1 MLKTLLR
8 LYFSS
13 SKTGT
18 MKKIM
23 IVSFALLLTCN
34 LQAQLLKKLKD
45 KAEKALESKPKQTT
59 AASESNS
66 DAKEDNQSS
75 ENNNPKEAK
84 QRSAPPSNGSV
95 VFTLGPDETLFYD
108 ETAILAKNN
117 GVSYQFVV
125 GNKKYEYFLIDNGT
139 RTGPFKQAPAIK
151 SMKSSDDE
159 SADGNN
165 DGDDKLNMGG
175 EQKDPVS
182 MQYAKTIG
190 GKLHIA
196 LNGKNYG
203 PYDYVSKMLVSTDKK
218 QFFAL
223 VVMGGESPMMYKM
236 GMGQYYMVNEKGLK
250 QKIGSG
256 MSMGLKFSASKGFAH
271 CMASVM
277 DNKSQQIFTATTSG
291 KQTEGSMADLYGGEK
306 NKTMV
311 SDKGDIITIPAQSPT
326 QILVNG
332 DEAARFSV
340 PLKSMDRLFLM
351 PDISKSVYYSDGKLH
366 KADGTTVSTKG
377 ILYPKVVT
385 VNNEVVMY
393 YFKVYQNESGA
404 KDVYLC
410 KTII

>member
-1 MLKTLLR
+1 
-8 LYFSS
+8 
-13 SKTGT
+13 
-18 MKKIM
+18 MKKI
-23 IVSFALLLTCN
+23 FFLLTALAFTVN
-34 LQAQLLKKLKD
+34 ADAQLLKKLKD
-45 KAEKALESKPKQTT
+45 KAEKAIEGKPKQ
-59 AASESNS
+59 SSNSSNNNNNS

-75 ENNNPKEAK
+75 GSSNSMQSKEPA
-84 QRSAPPSNGSV
+84 APPSNGTV
-95 VFTLGPDETLFYD
+95 VFTLDHDEILYYD
-108 ETAILAKNN
+108 ETAIMAKNN
-117 GVSYQFVV
+117 AVNYLFVV

-139 RTGPFKQAPAIK
+139 RTGPFKEAPPIK
-151 SMKSSDDE
+151 SMKLSDDE
-159 SADGNN
+159 FASANNN
-165 DGDDKLNMGG
+165 DDEKLNMGG

-182 MQYAKTIG
+182 MQYTKTIG

-196 LNGKNYG
+196 FNGKNYG
-203 PYDYVSKMLVSTDKK
+203 PYDYVSKMLVSPDKK

-250 QKIGSG
+250 QKIGG
-256 MSMGLKFSASKGFAH
+256 DLGVGLKFSASKSFAH

-277 DNKSQQIFTATTSG
+277 DNKTQQIYTVTSAGKATDGT
-291 KQTEGSMADLYGGEK
+291 MADLYSGEK

-311 SDKGDIITIPAQSPT
+311 SDKGDIISIPAQSPT

-340 PLKSMDRLFLM
+340 PIKSMDRLFLM
-351 PDISKSVYYSDGKLH
+351 PDVSKSVYYSGGKLH
-366 KADGTTVSTKG
+366 KADGTTISTKG

-410 KTII
+410 KTVI